1 MGQYDL
7 IVVLNALEAMFKAK
21 QLLKYNAQRV
31 LSHMKMTVAGRFVPV
46 AAGVFGSTR

>member
-1 MGQYDL
+1 MRQYDL
-7 IVVLNALEAMFKAK
+7 IVVLNPLEPMFKTK

-31 LSHMKMTVAGRFVPV
+31 LSDVKMTVAGRFVPV